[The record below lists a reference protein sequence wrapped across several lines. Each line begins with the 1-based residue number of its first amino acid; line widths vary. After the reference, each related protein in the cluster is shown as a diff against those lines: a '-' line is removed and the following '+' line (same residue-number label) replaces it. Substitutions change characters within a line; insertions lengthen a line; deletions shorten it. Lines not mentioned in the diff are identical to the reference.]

1 MRIVVYCGS
10 SKGHKPIYTQAAK
23 ELANVMVNQG
33 IDLVYGGGNI
43 GLMGVIADEVLALG
57 GKVYG
62 VIPAI
67 LAEKE
72 VAHYGLTEL
81 LIVKDMHE
89 RKAKMFELS
98 DAVIAM
104 PGGIGTME
112 ELFEALTW
120 NQIGIHHKPCG
131 LLNIGDFYNQFN
143 NMLSHMVEE
152 GFLRSN
158 HKDLLSVNDNA
169 VELVNALIN
178 RIKG

>member
-1 MRIVVYCGS
+1 MRIVAYCGS

-23 ELANVMVNQG
+23 ELAAIMVNYG

-81 LIVKDMHE
+81 FVVKDMHE
-89 RKAKMFELS
+89 RKAKMFELC

-120 NQIGIHHKPCG
+120 NQIGIHRKPCG
-131 LLNIGDFYNQFN
+131 LLNVGGFYNHFN
-143 NMLSHMVEE
+143 NMLSHMVNE

-158 HKDLLSVNDNA
+158 HKDLLYVDDDA
-169 VELVNALIN
+169 EKLVQTLIE

>member
-10 SKGHKPIYTQAAK
+10 SKGHKPVYTQAAK
-23 ELANVMVNQG
+23 HLAQVMVNHG

-81 LIVKDMHE
+81 FIVKDMHE

-131 LLNIGDFYNQFN
+131 LLNVDGFYNQFN
-143 NMLSHMVEE
+143 SMLKHMVDE

-158 HKDLLSVNDNA
+158 HKDLLA
-169 VELVNALIN
+169 VHHDAEVLVQTLIN
-178 RIKG
+178 NIKG